1 MGSLPCRP
9 FATSAELS
17 ARWRSLT
24 QAETQTAD
32 VLLDDAS
39 QIIRERVPDVDARI
53 ESGTLSRKTASRI
66 ACAMTKR
73 AMIGGGG
80 DSVASQGQTA
90 GPFALTQSFANPM
103 GNLYLGKDDLI
114 ALGVSRGGKA
124 FSVVPS

>member
-1 MGSLPCRP
+1 MGSPPCRP

-17 ARWRSLT
+17 ARWRPLT
-24 QAETQTAD
+24 QLETQTAD

-39 QIIRERVPDVDARI
+39 QMIRERFPDVDIRI
-53 ESGTLSRKTASRI
+53 EAETLSRKTVSRI
-66 ACAMTKR
+66 VCAMVKR

-80 DSVASQGQTA
+80 ESVSSQGQTA
-90 GPFALTQSFANPM
+90 GPFGITQSFANPM

-114 ALGVSRGGKA
+114 ALGVTRGGKA

>member
-1 MGSLPCRP
+1 MGAPPCQP

-17 ARWRSLT
+17 ARWRALT

-39 QIIRERVPDVDARI
+39 QIIRERIPDVDARI
-53 ESGTLSRKTASRI
+53 EAGTLARKTVSRI
-66 ACAMTKR
+66 VCAMVKR

-80 DSVASQGQTA
+80 DSVASLGQTA

-114 ALGVSRGGKA
+114 ALGVTRGGKA
-124 FSVVPS
+124 FSVIPS

>member
-1 MGSLPCRP
+1 MGASPCQP
-9 FATSAELS
+9 YATSAELS
-17 ARWRSLT
+17 ARWRALS
-24 QAETQTAD
+24 QAETQTAE

-39 QIIRERVPDVDARI
+39 QMVRERVPDADDRI
-53 ESGTLSRKTASRI
+53 EAGTVARKTVSRI
-66 ACAMTKR
+66 VCAMVKR

-114 ALGVSRGGKA
+114 ALGVTRGGKA
-124 FSVVPS
+124 FSVIPS